1 MDIVIGIGNE
11 MRGDD
16 GIGPRVVDA
25 VPARPDLET
34 ITVHQLVPEL
44 AEKIKDARRV
54 LFVDASL
61 ESGDMRLMHIEPS
74 PHRGLGH
81 ACSPSAL
88 LNWTKLAFARA
99 PESWLLSIPGSSFE
113 YGDEPSPQM
122 VAQLPEALNR
132 IETWLNQYPEPVLM
146 MSEEEA

>member
-11 MRGDD
+11 IRGDD

-25 VPARPDLET
+25 IPIRPDLEAL
-34 ITVHQLVPEL
+34 TVHQLVPEL
-44 AEKIKDARRV
+44 AERIKGARRV

-61 ESGDMRLMHIEPS
+61 ESGDMRLTHISPS
-74 PHRGLGH
+74 PHHGLGH
-81 ACSPSAL
+81 ACSPAAL
-88 LNWTKLAFARA
+88 LGWTEIAFERA

-113 YGDEPSPQM
+113 YGDEPSPQT
-122 VAQLPEALNR
+122 AARLPEALNR
-132 IETWLNQYPEPVLM
+132 IETWLNQCPEPVLM

>member
-25 VPARPDLET
+25 IRPRSDLET
-34 ITVHQLVPEL
+34 LTVHQLVPEL
-44 AEKIKDARRV
+44 AERIQCAQRV

-61 ESGDMRLMHIEPS
+61 EEQLCLKQLEPS
-74 PHRGLGH
+74 DHRGLGH
-81 ACSPSAL
+81 ACSPAGL
-88 LNWTKLAFARA
+88 LGWTRLAYEQA
-99 PESWLLSIPGSSFE
+99 PESWLLSIPGFLFE
-113 YGDEPSPQM
+113 FGETLSPR
-122 VAQLPEALNR
+122 AAAYLPKALER
-132 IETWLNQYPEPVLM
+132 IESWLSDCPEPVLM

>member
-25 VPARPDLET
+25 IRHRSDMET
-34 ITVHQLVPEL
+34 MTVHQLVPEL
-44 AEKIKDARRV
+44 AERIQCARRV

-61 ESGDMRLMHIEPS
+61 AGDDMCLTRIEPS

-81 ACSPSAL
+81 ACSPGAL
-88 LNWTKLAFARA
+88 LGWMRLAFTKA
-99 PESWLLSIPGSSFE
+99 PESWLLGIPGSSFE
-113 YGDEPSPQM
+113 LGDGPSPNV
-122 VAQLPEALNR
+122 VAQIPGALER
-132 IETWLNQYPEPVLM
+132 IEAWLRGSPEPVLM